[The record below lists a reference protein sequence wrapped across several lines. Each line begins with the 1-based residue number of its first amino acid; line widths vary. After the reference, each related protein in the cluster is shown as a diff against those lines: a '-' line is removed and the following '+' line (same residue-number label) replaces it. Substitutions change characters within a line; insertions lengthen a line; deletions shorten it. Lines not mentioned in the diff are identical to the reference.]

1 MDFHGN
7 YLALGLMNGK
17 ISLYNAITGDHLF
30 DFQAHYDKVNQLP
43 KVFMTLLSYDLLFAR
58 FDLFIII
65 PMKSFSQEVRM
76 ALLRGKSELGWGN
89 GESDGMK

>member
-1 MDFHGN
+1 MLSGKSSLYQSIQSFLLSLFNSNEIKYEIELPSRPLCMDFHGN

-43 KVFMTLLSYDLLFAR
+43 IKFL
-58 FDLFIII
+58 
-65 PMKSFSQEVRM
+65 
-76 ALLRGKSELGWGN
+76 
-89 GESDGMK
+89 